1 VHYLYHIFDITI
13 VVILTARS
21 AILCRH
27 MITTLT
33 GENAY
38 ALGAE
43 LRKLTA
49 AFLAEHD
56 EFGLERLDGE
66 EAEFNRISEALTSLP
81 FLADKKLIVL
91 RRPSANKE
99 FIDKTEELLRG
110 VPETTDAV
118 IVEPKLDKRLAYYK
132 FLKKETDFR
141 EFKELDQGGLARWLV
156 QEAAEKGGKISPGD
170 ANYLVQRVGANQQ
183 LLANE
188 LEKLLLHDGQISRQ
202 SIDLLTD
209 ATPQSTIFELLE
221 AAFAG
226 NAKRTMQLYQEQRA
240 LKVELPQIIAM
251 LAWQLHVLALIKA
264 ARERSADEIAGEAKL
279 SPYVVKKS
287 QGIARKLTVA
297 ELKALVSDLLD
308 IDVRSKKVG
317 LDADEAL
324 QNYLLK
330 LTT

>member
-1 VHYLYHIFDITI
+1 
-13 VVILTARS
+13 VI
-21 AILCRH
+21 I
-27 MITTLT
+27 TLT
-33 GENAY
+33 GENAFG
-38 ALGAE
+38 LGGE
-43 LRKLTA
+43 LQKITA
-49 AFLAEHD
+49 AFLAAHD
-56 EFGLERLDGE
+56 EFGLERVDGE
-66 EAEFNRISEALTSLP
+66 EAEYGRIAETLTSLP
-81 FLADKKLIVL
+81 FLADRKLVVL

-99 FIDKTEELLRG
+99 FIEKAEVLLSG
-110 VPETTDAV
+110 VPETTDVV

-132 FLKKETDFR
+132 WLKKETDFR

-156 QEAAEKGGKISPGD
+156 QDASAKGGKISPGD

-183 LLANE
+183 LLGNE
-188 LEKLLLHDGQISRQ
+188 LEKLLLHDAQISRQ

-226 NAKRTMQLYQEQRA
+226 NTKRTMQLYQEQRQ
-240 LKVELPQIIAM
+240 LKVEPPQIVAM

-264 ARERSADEIAGEAKL
+264 AKDRSADQIAGEAKL

-287 QGIARKLTVA
+287 QGIAHKLTLS
-297 ELKALVSDLLD
+297 ELKTLISDLLD

-330 LTT
+330 LAT